1 MVRLIPHCNA
11 DLRVTRHCG
20 ENSFIQLWQ
29 TVADGGVSG
38 KAVAFYWQAEPIFGE
53 FFIAVFIMIERYGV
67 AAGYGDRH
75 ADGYFAFL
83 RGNADAAKAFAF
95 FEKIF
100 IPITVKH
107 KGDVSLSA
115 FYPAYMYL

>member
-11 DLRVTRHCG
+11 DLCITRHCG

-75 ADGYFAFL
+75 ADDYFAFL